1 MVNTRKRKYK
11 DSREKILDKLVE
23 ITELSNILLEDLERN
38 QPQINTLFNKQQKL
52 IHQLSEVQNDSN
64 QLTTEEIKIL
74 EDALKSENENDFH
87 TPNQSDSDNT
97 IKSVGKKY
105 DFGKTIPTSERSIQK
120 LQTLSKK
127 NTKEGGGGTSTS
139 SSKKTK
145 KTKNT
150 KNTNSSY
157 SNNLSLILNKLR
169 NNQKILNKIKDQKNK
184 YYQTYQSYNDIVNKL
199 NSFNS
204 NYSQQANK
212 QKRIL
217 NNKHNTKLRQL
228 SYIASYLKN
237 ESFHLENSIKDNMKH
252 TKQIIQDIS
261 FKNKKGGTPS
271 KSSKKTNKNTK
282 KNTKKI
288 SKNTKKT
295 SKNTKKTTSTK
306 DYTFFESTQNG
317 YEDFLDKLNS
327 KDLNEGDTITYIT
340 NNQIGV
346 KVYKVINGTP
356 IISYDA
362 SSDMVGGNIISKLFK
377 SNKEQTC
384 KIKAQKDCDVVKIK
398 NNMIKE
404 VKEKKKK
411 IEDQLDRIKKTGKYD
426 TITQKDPEAR
436 NLQAEYDFK
445 DQFKSYH
452 DITDKQLSDSLTNKA
467 IKKSIKCEEEK
478 IKQCINNKKK

>member
-11 DSREKILDKLVE
+11 DSKEKILDKLVE

-52 IHQLSEVQNDSN
+52 IHQLSQVQNDTN
-64 QLTTEEIKIL
+64 QLTSEEIKIL

-105 DFGKTIPTSERSIQK
+105 DFGKTIPTSERSIKK

-127 NTKEGGGGTSTS
+127 NTKEGGRTSTS

-145 KTKNT
+145 KT

-212 QKRIL
+212 EKRIL
-217 NNKHNTKLRQL
+217 NNKRNTKLRQL

-252 TKQIIQDIS
+252 TKQIIQDIT
-261 FKNKKGGTPS
+261 FQNKKGGTPS
-271 KSSKKTNKNTK
+271 KSSKKTNKKTN
-282 KNTKKI
+282 KNTK
-288 SKNTKKT
+288 KNTKKT

-340 NNQIGV
+340 NNQLGV

-362 SSDMVGGNIISKLFK
+362 SSDMVGGKNIFSKLFNFNK
-377 SNKEQTC
+377 SKQEECEKKAKE
-384 KIKAQKDCDVVKIK
+384 DCDVLEIQ

-404 VKEKKKK
+404 VKENNKK
-411 IEDQLDRIKKTGKYD
+411 IKDRLDRIKKTGKYD

-436 NLQAEYDFK
+436 NLQAYYDFK
-445 DQFKSYH
+445 DKFKAYH
-452 DITDKQLSDSLTNKA
+452 EITDKELGDSLREPA
-467 IKKSIKCEEEK
+467 IEKSIKCEEEK
-478 IKQCINNKKK
+478 IEQCMKNKKK

>member
-11 DSREKILDKLVE
+11 DSKEKILDKLVE

-52 IHQLSEVQNDSN
+52 IHQLSEVQNDTN
-64 QLTTEEIKIL
+64 QLTSEEIKIL

-105 DFGKTIPTSERSIQK
+105 DFGKTIPTSERSIKK

-127 NTKEGGGGTSTS
+127 NTKEGGGTSTS

-145 KTKNT
+145 KT

-212 QKRIL
+212 EKRIL
-217 NNKHNTKLRQL
+217 NNKRNTKLRQL

-252 TKQIIQDIS
+252 TKQIIQDIT
-261 FKNKKGGTPS
+261 FQNKKGGTPS
-271 KSSKKTNKNTK
+271 KSSKKTNKKTN
-282 KNTKKI
+282 KNTK
-288 SKNTKKT
+288 KNTKKT

-340 NNQIGV
+340 NNQLGV

-384 KIKAQKDCDVVKIK
+384 KIKAQKDCDVVKIQ

-404 VKEKKKK
+404 VKEQNKKRK
-411 IEDQLDRIKKTGKYD
+411 EQLDRIKKTGKYD

-436 NLQAEYDFK
+436 NLQAKYDFK

-452 DITDKQLSDSLTNKA
+452 DITDKQLSDSLTDKA
-467 IKKSIKCEEEK
+467 IEKSIECEEEK
-478 IKQCINNKKK
+478 IEQCMKNKKWYNIFK

>member
-169 NNQKILNKIKDQKNK
+169 NNQKILNKNGIIILHRHKNETDSVPTSFQIIEQKVYGISK
-184 YYQTYQSYNDIVNKL
+184 II
-199 NSFNS
+199 F
-204 NYSQQANK
+204 
-212 QKRIL
+212 
-217 NNKHNTKLRQL
+217 L
-228 SYIASYLKN
+228 SY
-237 ESFHLENSIKDNMKH
+237 
-252 TKQIIQDIS
+252 
-261 FKNKKGGTPS
+261 
-271 KSSKKTNKNTK
+271 
-282 KNTKKI
+282 
-288 SKNTKKT
+288 
-295 SKNTKKTTSTK
+295 
-306 DYTFFESTQNG
+306 
-317 YEDFLDKLNS
+317 LN
-327 KDLNEGDTITYIT
+327 
-340 NNQIGV
+340 
-346 KVYKVINGTP
+346 
-356 IISYDA
+356 
-362 SSDMVGGNIISKLFK
+362 
-377 SNKEQTC
+377 
-384 KIKAQKDCDVVKIK
+384 
-398 NNMIKE
+398 
-404 VKEKKKK
+404 
-411 IEDQLDRIKKTGKYD
+411 
-426 TITQKDPEAR
+426 
-436 NLQAEYDFK
+436 
-445 DQFKSYH
+445 
-452 DITDKQLSDSLTNKA
+452 
-467 IKKSIKCEEEK
+467 
-478 IKQCINNKKK
+478 